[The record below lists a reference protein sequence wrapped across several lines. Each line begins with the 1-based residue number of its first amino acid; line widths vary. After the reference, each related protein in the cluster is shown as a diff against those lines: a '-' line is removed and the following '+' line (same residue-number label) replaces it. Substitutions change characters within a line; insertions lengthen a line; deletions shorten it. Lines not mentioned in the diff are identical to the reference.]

1 MTHHRYLSI
10 IGIAALLSWTSFLIV
25 LFKLNPMESPGL
37 ALGLF
42 FMTLF
47 LALMCTFCIFGFY
60 FRLWLNHNEIY
71 YQHINT
77 SLRQGI
83 LLSVL
88 SIVAVAFQLVRVLT
102 WWTGFLLIFAVL
114 LIEFYFMILEKR

>member
-1 MTHHRYLSI
+1 MTHHRYLGI
-10 IGIAALLSWTSFLIV
+10 IGIAAFLSWTSLIIV

-47 LALMCTFCIFGFY
+47 LAFMSTFSIVGFY

-71 YQHINT
+71 YQHINI

-83 LLSVL
+83 LLSAL
-88 SIVAVAFQLVRVLT
+88 SVVAIAFQLVRVLT

-114 LIEFYFMILEKR
+114 LIEFYFMIREKR